1 MKKFLTEDWIT
12 TFLSIP
18 LIVFA
23 ALSSLLPGGGVK
35 ISADLTE
42 LGAWLDIAV
51 FFVIAF
57 VLLYVGNRLLD
68 RPVKGIVRSFIVV
81 FAVAILAQWIAKI
94 DAVKYYGF
102 EAVFFSVIFG
112 LIIRNAFHIP
122 EWLKPAIQGEFF
134 IKIGVVC
141 LGATVLFS
149 DVMKSGAAGLIQ
161 AVMVVAIVWFFGY
174 LLARKLKVE
183 RATAMTLASGCS
195 ICGVSAC
202 ITAAGVA
209 GTEKKYLS
217 YITSVVLIV
226 VVPMIYLMP
235 WLASMIV
242 PLLTD
247 DPTIQSEITGAWIGG
262 TIDTTSGVGA
272 SSEMAG
278 EIAQKTA
285 IVVKATQ
292 NVLIGVVAFFI
303 ALYLSARSG
312 EGGGMQRPSFGIV
325 WEKFPKFILGF
336 VLASALFS
344 ILQSNGLL
352 TVGSS
357 GKIIETSMAKNLST
371 FFFSLSFVCIGM
383 DTRLKD
389 IISRDNRNIL
399 FSFLGAQ
406 VFNIIVTFLI
416 AWLMFGVVK
425 PALWPSIPVQE
436 AVVESVEPQSQ
447 MPAELVIPVEP
458 AAAESDIEIAQFER
472 VQNNE

>member
-1 MKKFLTEDWIT
+1 MKKLLTEDWIV

-18 LIVFA
+18 LVVFA
-23 ALSSLLPGGGVK
+23 ALASYLPGGGVK

-42 LGAWLDIAV
+42 LGAWGDIAI
-51 FFVIAF
+51 FFAIAF
-57 VLLYVGNRLLD
+57 VLLYVGNRLLG
-68 RPVKGIVRSFIVV
+68 RSVKGIIPSFIVV
-81 FAVAILAQWIAKI
+81 FAIALLAQWIAKI

-112 LIIRNAFHIP
+112 LIIRNVFRVP
-122 EWLKPAIQGEFF
+122 DWLKPAIQGEFF

-161 AVMVVAIVWFFGY
+161 AVLVVAIVWFFGY
-174 LLARKLKVE
+174 MLARKLKVDD
-183 RATAMTLASGCS
+183 ATAMTLASGCS

-209 GTEKKYLS
+209 GTDKKRLS
-217 YITSVVLIV
+217 YIISLVLII

-235 WLASMIV
+235 WLGHIVV
-242 PLLTD
+242 PLLSD
-247 DPTIQSEITGAWIGG
+247 DPTIQSEIIGAWIGG

-303 ALYLSARSG
+303 ALYLSTRSESG
-312 EGGGMQRPSFGIV
+312 KGMTTPSLGIV

-336 VLASALFS
+336 VVASAIFS
-344 ILQSNGLL
+344 ILQTKGVL
-352 TVGSS
+352 TLNSS
-357 GKIIETSMAKNLST
+357 GKIIETAMAKNFST

-389 IISRDNRNIL
+389 IVSRENRNSL
-399 FSFLGAQ
+399 FAFLGAQ
-406 VFNIIVTFLI
+406 IFNIIVTMLI
-416 AWLMFGVVK
+416 AWLMFGIVK
-425 PALWPSIPVQE
+425 PALWPTHHADEAKVEAATEDKEFKLQVIGGDTDVVPTDEEFTNVSIK
-436 AVVESVEPQSQ
+436 VVE
-447 MPAELVIPVEP
+447 
-458 AAAESDIEIAQFER
+458 
-472 VQNNE
+472 

>member
-1 MKKFLTEDWIT
+1 
-12 TFLSIP
+12 
-18 LIVFA
+18 
-23 ALSSLLPGGGVK
+23 
-35 ISADLTE
+35 
-42 LGAWLDIAV
+42 
-51 FFVIAF
+51 
-57 VLLYVGNRLLD
+57 
-68 RPVKGIVRSFIVV
+68 
-81 FAVAILAQWIAKI
+81 
-94 DAVKYYGF
+94 
-102 EAVFFSVIFG
+102 
-112 LIIRNAFHIP
+112 
-122 EWLKPAIQGEFF
+122 
-134 IKIGVVC
+134 
-141 LGATVLFS
+141 
-149 DVMKSGAAGLIQ
+149 
-161 AVMVVAIVWFFGY
+161 
-174 LLARKLKVE
+174 
-183 RATAMTLASGCS
+183 MTLASGCS

-209 GTEKKYLS
+209 GTEKKNLS

-247 DPTIQSEITGAWIGG
+247 DPLLQSEITGAWIGG

-278 EIAQKTA
+278 DIAQKTA

-312 EGGGMQRPSFGIV
+312 EGGMQRPSFGIV

-344 ILQSNGLL
+344 ILQSNDLL
-352 TVGSS
+352 TVGRS
-357 GKIIETSMAKNLST
+357 GKLIETAMAKNFST

-389 IISRDNRNIL
+389 IVSRENRNIL

-406 VFNIIVTFLI
+406 LFNIVFALFV

-425 PALWPSIPVQE
+425 PALWPTTPTE
-436 AVVESVEPQSQ
+436 EVVESEE
-447 MPAELVIPVEP
+447 MPTLINPSVVVIPVEP
-458 AAAESDIEIAQFER
+458 VATESDVE
-472 VQNNE
+472 VQEFTRLQATE

>member
-1 MKKFLTEDWIT
+1 MKKFRTEDWIV

-18 LIVFA
+18 LVAFA
-23 ALSSLLPGGGVK
+23 ALSSHLPGGGVK

-42 LGAWLDIAV
+42 LGAWTDIAV
-51 FFVIAF
+51 FFAIAF
-57 VLLYVGNRLLD
+57 LLLYAGNRLLG
-68 RPVKGIVRSFIVV
+68 RPVKGIIPSFVV
-81 FAVAILAQWIAKI
+81 IFLIALLAQWIAKL
-94 DAVKYYGF
+94 DTVKYYGF

-112 LIIRNAFHIP
+112 LIIRNLFRVP

-161 AVMVVAIVWFFGY
+161 ANLVVAIVWFFGY
-174 LLARKLKVE
+174 WIARKLRVE
-183 RATAMTLASGCS
+183 RATAMTLASGVS

-209 GTEKKYLS
+209 GTDKKQLS
-217 YITSVVLIV
+217 YIISLVLIV

-235 WLASMIV
+235 WLGEMIV
-242 PLLTD
+242 PLLSD
-247 DPTIQSEITGAWIGG
+247 DPAIQREIVGAWIGG

-278 EIAQKTA
+278 EVAQKTA

-303 ALYLSARSG
+303 ALHLSTRFESSNDKV
-312 EGGGMQRPSFGIV
+312 RPSFVGVV

-336 VLASALFS
+336 VVASALFS
-344 ILQSNGLL
+344 ILQNNDLL
-352 TVGSS
+352 THDAK
-357 GKIIETSMAKNLST
+357 GKIIETAMAKNFST

-389 IISRDNRNIL
+389 IISRENRNAL
-399 FSFLGAQ
+399 LAFLGAQ
-406 VFNIIVTFLI
+406 VFNIVVTLFI
-416 AWLMFGVVK
+416 AWLMFGIVK
-425 PALWPSIPVQE
+425 PTLWPTHHEPTQIE
-436 AVVESVEPQSQ
+436 ATK
-447 MPAELVIPVEP
+447 
-458 AAAESDIEIAQFER
+458 
-472 VQNNE
+472 

>member
-1 MKKFLTEDWIT
+1 MRKFLTEDWIV

-18 LIVFA
+18 LLIFS
-23 ALSSLLPGGGVK
+23 ALASHLPGGGVK
-35 ISADLTE
+35 ISADLSE
-42 LGAWLDIAV
+42 LGAWGDIAV
-51 FFVIAF
+51 FFAIAF
-57 VLLYVGNRLLD
+57 VLLYVGNRLLG
-68 RPVKGIVRSFIVV
+68 RSVKGIIPSFVVV
-81 FAVAILAQWIAKI
+81 FAIALLAQWIAKI
-94 DAVKYYGF
+94 DMVKYYGF

-112 LIIRNAFHIP
+112 LIIRNLFHVP

-161 AVMVVAIVWFFGY
+161 AVMVVTIVWFFGY

-209 GTEKKYLS
+209 GTDKKQLS
-217 YITSVVLIV
+217 YIISLVLII

-235 WLASMIV
+235 WLGKMIV

-247 DPTIQSEITGAWIGG
+247 NAAIQSEIIGAWIGG

-278 EIAQKTA
+278 EVAQKTA

-303 ALYLSARSG
+303 ALFLSSRSEDG
-312 EGGGMQRPSFGIV
+312 KGMSRPSFGIV

-336 VLASALFS
+336 IVASAVFS
-344 ILQSNGLL
+344 ILQNNDLL
-352 TVGSS
+352 TLDAK
-357 GKIIETSMAKNLST
+357 GKIIETAMAKNFST

-389 IISRDNRNIL
+389 IVSRENRNSL
-399 FSFLGAQ
+399 FAFLGAQ
-406 VFNIIVTFLI
+406 CFNIIVTLLI

-425 PALWPSIPVQE
+425 PTLWPTNPEVAKVEE
-436 AVVESVEPQSQ
+436 AAEESEFRLKVVNDSNLEVEPTDSL
-447 MPAELVIPVEP
+447 EVVKITVKE
-458 AAAESDIEIAQFER
+458 
-472 VQNNE
+472 